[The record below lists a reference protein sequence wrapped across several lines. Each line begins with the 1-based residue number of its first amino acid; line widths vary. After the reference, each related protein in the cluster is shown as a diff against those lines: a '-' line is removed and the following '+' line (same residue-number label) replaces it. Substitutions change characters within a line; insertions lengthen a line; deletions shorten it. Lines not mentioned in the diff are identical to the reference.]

1 MSLNVVQMSTRSTGP
16 ARAEIDAVALRLL
29 SRHGAQILAT
39 ARRYAATPEDA
50 EDAYQRG
57 VEILLTKAPSTR
69 EQELIPWLK
78 TVVKH
83 EAFALRRQR
92 ERHSPVTDDGEL
104 RDRPAPAAVTHEQA
118 ERLERLRQ
126 GAEALGQLKPHEI
139 RALLLKAEGF
149 SYREICA
156 ITGWSYTKV
165 NRLLTEGRRAFLRR
179 VSGIQR
185 GAECRRLE
193 PLLSALADGEASPE
207 DLARLR
213 PHMRTCLSCRAAL
226 REVRAAPQRVAG
238 AVPPVVLAASDG
250 AGRLRTLVESAFGAL
265 QQKTEAA
272 AGYAQLKT
280 AAMSDRLH
288 AAAELAT
295 GQKLAAVAASA
306 AALAGGGT
314 AIDEF
319 ANHRVPTGPAQA
331 AAPDPRA
338 APPEQPAPA
347 PPPSAPAEEPTPQPA
362 PAAETQQAPP
372 PPQPPPDEA
381 NEFNPAIAPQPAPA
395 RSARAASSP
404 AEPAVA
410 PGGAGSGG
418 GGSGGEFAP

>member
-1 MSLNVVQMSTRSTGP
+1 LSLNVVQMSTRSTGP

-29 SRHGAQILAT
+29 SRHGGQILAT

-185 GAECRRLE
+185 GAECKRLE
-193 PLLSALADGEASPE
+193 PLLSALADGEASAE
-207 DLARLR
+207 ELARLR

-226 REVRAAPQRVAG
+226 REFRAAPRRVAS
-238 AVPPVVLAASDG
+238 ALPPALVATNDG
-250 AGRLRTLVESAFGAL
+250 AGRLRNIVESAFGAL

-272 AGYAQLKT
+272 VGYAQHKT

-306 AALAGGGT
+306 AALAGGTT
-314 AIDEF
+314 AVDEF
-319 ANHRVPTGPAQA
+319 ANHHVPPPAPQS
-331 AAPDPRA
+331 APDPRPTT
-338 APPEQPAPA
+338 PPRTA
-347 PPPSAPAEEPTPQPA
+347 PPPSPDPPEEAVEQ
-362 PAAETQQAPP
+362 ESPP
-372 PPQPPPDEA
+372 P
-381 NEFNPAIAPQPAPA
+381 APQPAPA
-395 RSARAASSP
+395 EPPEPAPTPATEFDASAATAEPAASSP
-404 AEPAVA
+404 APDLSA
-410 PGGAGSGG
+410 GG
-418 GGSGGEFAP
+418 GGGGGGEFTP

>member
-1 MSLNVVQMSTRSTGP
+1 MRTRGTRP
-16 ARAEIDAVALRLL
+16 ARAEIDAAALELL
-29 SRHGAQILAT
+29 ARHGAQILAT

-50 EDAYQRG
+50 EDACQRG
-57 VEILLTKAPSTR
+57 LEILLTKAPSTS
-69 EQELIPWLK
+69 EDELIPWLK

-126 GAEALGQLKPHEI
+126 GAEALGHLKPHEI
-139 RALLLKAEGF
+139 RALVLKAEGF

-156 ITGWSYTKV
+156 MTGWSYTKV

-185 GAECRRLE
+185 GAECARYE
-193 PLLSALADGEASPE
+193 PLLSALADGEASAE

-226 REVRAAPQRVAG
+226 REFRAVPDRVASV
-238 AVPPVVLAASDG
+238 VPAAALAAADG
-250 AGRLRTLVESAFGAL
+250 GGPLRNLLESAI
-265 QQKTEAA
+265 AA
-272 AGYAQLKT
+272 AQHRT
-280 AAMSDRLH
+280 AAMGDRLQ

-295 GQKLAAVAASA
+295 GQKVAAVAASA

-319 ANHRVPTGPAQA
+319 SNHHGPPRAETAQAEAQPVEDEERPVQQPPVSPNAEDQPAVAGPDPAPTPEPQPSPPEPPPPDPANEFAPGGSSPAA
-331 AAPDPRA
+331 AAPA
-338 APPEQPAPA
+338 A
-347 PPPSAPAEEPTPQPA
+347 SAQPA
-362 PAAETQQAPP
+362 PAASPQPASA
-372 PPQPPPDEA
+372 PPQPA
-381 NEFNPAIAPQPAPA
+381 GGT
-395 RSARAASSP
+395 SGSS
-404 AEPAVA
+404 
-410 PGGAGSGG
+410 
-418 GGSGGEFAP
+418 EFAP

>member
-1 MSLNVVQMSTRSTGP
+1 LSLNVVQMTTRGTRPERG
-16 ARAEIDAVALRLL
+16 EIDAAALRLV
-29 SRHGAQILAT
+29 SRHGAQILAA

-57 VEILLTKAPSTR
+57 IEILLTKAPSTR

-156 ITGWSYTKV
+156 MTGWSYTKV
-165 NRLLTEGRRAFLRR
+165 NRLLTEGRRAFLGR
-179 VSGIQR
+179 VSGIER
-185 GAECRRLE
+185 GAECRRFE

-207 DLARLR
+207 DLERLR

-226 REVRAAPQRVAG
+226 REFRAAPKRVASV
-238 AVPPVVLAASDG
+238 VPPVAVLSSDPGTG
-250 AGRLRTLVESAFGAL
+250 ALRGLVESIVGAAH
-265 QQKTEAA
+265 QNV
-272 AGYAQLKT
+272 
-280 AAMSDRLH
+280 H
-288 AAAELAT
+288 AAADLVT
-295 GQKLAAVAASA
+295 GQKVAAVAASA
-306 AALAGGGT
+306 AALAGGGV
-314 AIDEF
+314 AVDEF
-319 ANHRVPTGPAQA
+319 ANHHVRPEPAQA
-331 AAPDPRA
+331 EAPAPRA
-338 APPEQPAPA
+338 SEPEQPEPA
-347 PPPSAPAEEPTPQPA
+347 PPPSPIPTEEPAQDVVARDPEP
-362 PAAETQQAPP
+362 PAPP
-372 PPQPPPDEA
+372 PPPPPPDPA
-381 NEFNPAIAPQPAPA
+381 TEFEPPAPTF
-395 RSARAASSP
+395 
-404 AEPAVA
+404 EPA
-410 PGGAGSGG
+410 PPPPMTRGG
-418 GGSGGEFAP
+418 GGGGGGGEFAPP